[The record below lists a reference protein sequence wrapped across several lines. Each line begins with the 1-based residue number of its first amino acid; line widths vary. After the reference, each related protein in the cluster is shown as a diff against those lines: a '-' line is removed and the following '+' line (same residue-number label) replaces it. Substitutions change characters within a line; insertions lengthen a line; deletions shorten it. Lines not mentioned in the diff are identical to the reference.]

1 MVLHFFISM
10 IQFAKT
16 ACRDGVLMRKIAW
29 LPVLFLVL
37 LLGGCS
43 SAIDISNTEKLYRQ
57 GNFSAAYASLLSK
70 RSSIIQKQG
79 SLIMDMDAGLLSRL
93 QGEHAL
99 SNEQLTS
106 SERKIQ
112 EAYTQS
118 LTANLASFIV
128 NDNTREYQGEAYEDV
143 YINIFKAL
151 NYLHLGREESALV
164 ELTRSME
171 KQSLLKQK
179 YETEARKV
187 ATYANNKG
195 IRSDGVETY
204 STSFSSSA
212 LANYL
217 SMVVARGIG
226 DDNLFW
232 FSLNQVE
239 RSFQT
244 QPFLYPFALPSSI
257 AEEVQA
263 IPENMGRL
271 NIVAFN
277 GLAPQKQEVVEAVYV
292 SRNNYAK
299 IAYPVLVERRS
310 PIQRIS
316 VTLDDGQRF
325 QLEKIESISA
335 IAIDTFKTSSSLA
348 RLKAVTRSTLKALG
362 IAIYDNVTSQDEP
375 QTVGEEFLSL
385 IMKIANYASERAD
398 VRSSHFLP
406 ATAWVG
412 AATLEPGLYTLTV
425 DFQDQGGRTIYTQTI
440 PKVEVDITGTNL
452 VEAICPL

>member
-1 MVLHFFISM
+1 
-10 IQFAKT
+10 
-16 ACRDGVLMRKIAW
+16 MRKIAW

-99 SNEQLTS
+99 SNEQLSS

-128 NDNTREYQGEAYEDV
+128 NDNTREYQGEAYEDI

-195 IRSDGVETY
+195 IGSDGVETY

-244 QPFLYPFALPSSI
+244 QPFLYPFARPSSI

-292 SRNNYAK
+292 SRYNYAK

-375 QTVGEEFLSL
+375 QTAGEEFLSL
-385 IMKIANYASERAD
+385 IMKIAN
-398 VRSSHFLP
+398 
-406 ATAWVG
+406 
-412 AATLEPGLYTLTV
+412 
-425 DFQDQGGRTIYTQTI
+425 
-440 PKVEVDITGTNL
+440 
-452 VEAICPL
+452 